1 MIFNVEMLA
10 FGNGEV
16 RPVDVPDEKLT
27 DNVME
32 NLELIFHYGQNDF
45 QPLPFPSVSSG
56 DVIHYNDKTYT
67 VDFVGFSEI
76 KSEVSGNKYS
86 ANRVVCKNKFFD

>member
-76 KSEVSGNKYS
+76 ADDQLNDLRESRKKS
-86 ANRVVCKNKFFD
+86 C